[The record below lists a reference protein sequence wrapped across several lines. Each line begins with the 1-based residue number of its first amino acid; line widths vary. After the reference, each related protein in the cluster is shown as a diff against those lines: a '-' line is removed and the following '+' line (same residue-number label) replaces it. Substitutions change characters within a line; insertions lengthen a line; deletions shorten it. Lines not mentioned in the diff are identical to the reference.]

1 MTMPHHT
8 GVMEVSTS
16 NNEGLRKV
24 GEAKRSPS
32 FYSNRERGWQPD
44 DGKSMAL
51 PCSLRGGGA
60 GLPPEEYSQQGGVM
74 DTQDNKVKVDLQFG
88 FSKGDADEALSILI
102 SGFYMLKSFQADR
115 VRFRG
120 AFPEVFAKGEA
131 EMVEMGATEEQA
143 MDATYDALEQYFDL
157 LSKMVYM
164 LGYELASEMEAPF
177 PEDPDLTS
185 HRQVS
190 ELDKKEVMDELER
203 IMNTNN

>member
-1 MTMPHHT
+1 
-8 GVMEVSTS
+8 MEVSTS
-16 NNEGLRKV
+16 NNEGLRKA

-44 DGKSMAL
+44 DGKLISP

-74 DTQDNKVKVDLQFG
+74 DASSNRVTVDLHYG
-88 FSKGDADEALSILI
+88 FSKGDANDALNILI

-115 VRFRG
+115 VRFRD
-120 AFPEVFAKGEA
+120 AFPEVFTKSEE
-131 EMVEMGATEEQA
+131 EMVALGATEEEA
-143 MDATYDALEQYFDL
+143 VDATYQALEQYFDL
-157 LSKMVYM
+157 LSKLVYM
-164 LGYELASEMEAPF
+164 LGYELATEMEAPF

-185 HRQVS
+185 NRTVS
-190 ELDKKEVMDELER
+190 DLNKKEVMDELER

>member
-1 MTMPHHT
+1 MTMPHHI
-8 GVMEVSTS
+8 GVMEASTS

-44 DGKSMAL
+44 DGKSMAP

-74 DTQDNKVKVDLQFG
+74 DASSNKVTVDLHYG
-88 FSKGDADEALSILI
+88 FSKEDANDALNILI
-102 SGFYMLKSFQADR
+102 SGFYMLKSFQSDR
-115 VRFRG
+115 VRFRA
-120 AFPEVFAKGEA
+120 AFPEVFAKGE
-131 EMVEMGATEEQA
+131 EQMVALGSTEEEA
-143 MDATYDALEQYFDL
+143 VDATYEALDQYFDL

-164 LGYELASEMEAPF
+164 LGYELAVEMEAPF
-177 PEDPDLTS
+177 PEEPDLTS
-185 HRQVS
+185 NRTVS
-190 ELDKKEVMDELER
+190 DLDKKEVMDELER